1 MARQHQPVS
10 AVPAVCQPCWPALC
24 GASFLTLP
32 KAARGRK
39 WCCIVVKMRKQARKA
54 EALAPGHTVGRRQGW
69 TVWCICLFQP
79 CLTATQ
85 AEARSAHKVTLT
97 EAAWSLSF
105 LGHGTPCVP
114 ASLRSHPVSNSPLV
128 PRCRLSPRPRPEKGH
143 VQTPPSHLT
152 PQPLHHAGP
161 ASHSRGQPC
170 SHRGPNNPPNKE
182 MSLKSLFSELRSW
195 TLGKVVGLCLRNLLQ
210 GNLHSTRQMTSVSAH
225 VLTPQ
230 PLPSPAG

>member
-1 MARQHQPVS
+1 MRQPS
-10 AVPAVCQPCWPALC
+10 WPALC
-24 GASFLTLP
+24 GPSFLTLP

-39 WCCIVVKMRKQARKA
+39 WCRIVVKMRKQARKV
-54 EALAPGHTVGRRQGW
+54 EALAPGHTVGRWQGW
-69 TVWCICLFQP
+69 TVWHICLFQP

-114 ASLRSHPVSNSPLV
+114 ASLRSHPVNNSPLA

-152 PQPLHHAGP
+152 PH
-161 ASHSRGQPC
+161 PC
-170 SHRGPNNPPNKE
+170 T
-182 MSLKSLFSELRSW
+182 
-195 TLGKVVGLCLRNLLQ
+195 TLGQLPTAEANPAPTEALTTHPTRKCL
-210 GNLHSTRQMTSVSAH
+210 
-225 VLTPQ
+225 
-230 PLPSPAG
+230 